1 MKIANEVYGTIH
13 TVEVGDKIHAQGY
26 TFEVA
31 KILSQADY
39 GDDGGIYI
47 EFEDPNGN
55 YHYWKQGCD
64 GGYVIDKFNG

>member
-1 MKIANEVYGTIH
+1 MIIKNIGYQ
-13 TVEVGDKIHAQGY
+13 TVHEIEVGDKIHAQGY

-31 KILSQADY
+31 KIFFQADY

-47 EFEDPNGN
+47 EFDDTNGN
-55 YHYWKQGCD
+55 YHYWKQGHD